1 MSLNNAEIDSI
12 WNGFPEDKRDG
23 MTQAE
28 FCKRV
33 RDILNPEKN
42 TKILDDMIG
51 MRRKRTAAIME
62 KKRIDRALE
71 KSRLGIE

>member
-1 MSLNNAEIDSI
+1 MSLTNAEIDSI

-28 FCKRV
+28 FRRQV
-33 RDILNPEKN
+33 RNILNPEKN
-42 TKILDDMIG
+42 AKILDDMVE
-51 MRRKRTAAIME
+51 MRKKHTAGIME

-71 KSRLGIE
+71 KSRLGID